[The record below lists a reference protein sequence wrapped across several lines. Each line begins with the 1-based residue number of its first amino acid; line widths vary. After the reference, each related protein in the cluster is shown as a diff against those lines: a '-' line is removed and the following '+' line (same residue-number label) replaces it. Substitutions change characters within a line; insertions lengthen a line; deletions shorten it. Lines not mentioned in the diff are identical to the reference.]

1 MFVVQ
6 VLEQILAVLL
16 RLVKEFKLQHQH
28 EYVSCL
34 FISTFLVS
42 VEFCQVGVL

>member
-1 MFVVQ
+1 MSQ

-28 EYVSCL
+28 DYVS
-34 FISTFLVS
+34 VS
-42 VEFCQVGVL
+42 PCIAVLCGD

>member
-28 EYVSCL
+28 EYVSL

-42 VEFCQVGVL
+42 VELCQVGVL